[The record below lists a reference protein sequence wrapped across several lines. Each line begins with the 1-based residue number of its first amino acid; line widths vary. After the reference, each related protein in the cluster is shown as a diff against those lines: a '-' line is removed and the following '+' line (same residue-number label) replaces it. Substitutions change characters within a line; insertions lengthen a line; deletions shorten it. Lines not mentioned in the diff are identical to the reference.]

1 MKLYDAFGPNPRA
14 LRMFLAEK
22 GIDLPD
28 RTEIDIMSGQ
38 NRAAAYTERNPG
50 GQVPAL
56 ELDNGLF
63 LAETVAIMEYLED
76 KNPTPAL
83 IGGTP
88 EDKAETRMWQRRIEL
103 GITENLYNG
112 FRFAEGLDL
121 FKDRMR
127 TLPEAADGLKA
138 IKNDKLAWL
147 DGLMN
152 GKEWIVGDRL
162 TVADIILYAALDF
175 GASVGQAVD
184 PSLKNVNGWFARV
197 GERPSAA
204 GSLHPSA
211 ATVGFKG

>member
-22 GIDLPD
+22 GIDIPD

-38 NRAAAYTERNPG
+38 NRAAEYTERNPG

-56 ELDNGLF
+56 ELDNGVF

-76 KNPTPAL
+76 KNPTPPL
-83 IGGTP
+83 IGSTP
-88 EDKAETRMWQRRIEL
+88 EEKAETRMWQRRIEL

-147 DGLMN
+147 DALMN
-152 GKEWIVGDRL
+152 GKQWIVGDRF
-162 TVADIILYAALDF
+162 TSPDIILYAALDF
-175 GASVGQAVD
+175 GASVGQATD
-184 PSLKNVNGWFARV
+184 PSLQNVGGWFARV

>member
-76 KNPTPAL
+76 KNPTPPL
-83 IGGTP
+83 IGSS
-88 EDKAETRMWQRRIEL
+88 M
-103 GITENLYNG
+103 
-112 FRFAEGLDL
+112 
-121 FKDRMR
+121 
-127 TLPEAADGLKA
+127 
-138 IKNDKLAWL
+138 
-147 DGLMN
+147 
-152 GKEWIVGDRL
+152 L
-162 TVADIILYAALDF
+162 TA
-175 GASVGQAVD
+175 
-184 PSLKNVNGWFARV
+184 PSCMA
-197 GERPSAA
+197 
-204 GSLHPSA
+204 
-211 ATVGFKG
+211 